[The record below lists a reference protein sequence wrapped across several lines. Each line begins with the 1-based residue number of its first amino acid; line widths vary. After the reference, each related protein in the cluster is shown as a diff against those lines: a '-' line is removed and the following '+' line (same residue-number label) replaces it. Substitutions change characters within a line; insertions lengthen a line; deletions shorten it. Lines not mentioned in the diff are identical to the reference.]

1 MNTNA
6 PAQGELPLEE
16 IPDDGRAFVNG
27 SLWFVDA
34 DGCRVVFH
42 RHEALYRMALGDVVH
57 LRLVAVSLRQS
68 GLATQEEIASAFG
81 HSVITQARWE
91 RQYQKDGING
101 LMPQRRPGRGPDL
114 DKTQENLVR
123 TWFRQGFS
131 NCYMAKRLC
140 VDEATIRRT
149 LQRLKLT
156 RRPALLPEL
165 PGIEQQIPEVLPAG
179 TEATTATSEHRDVAT
194 AETPPAVIPSVP
206 SLESCGTEVRDRTE
220 SPAASSF
227 TLDHDPRDRS
237 GDRALA
243 RVGLLEDA
251 TPLFADHESLPRA
264 GALLA
269 VPLLVRHGLLEAFA
283 KVYGSLQPSF
293 YGLRTIVVTLFLGAV
308 ADQAARALERIP
320 SGGFGSDPRV
330 GSGAGSQDGAAQ
342 VHADGGDGTRETVDG
357 RGGPPADRPGR
368 GTRGVS
374 LRRWARAGIPRE
386 ISAV

>member
-42 RHEALYRMALGDVVH
+42 RHEVLYRMALGDVVH

-149 LQRLKLT
+149 LQRLNLT

-165 PGIEQQIPEVLPAG
+165 PGSSNRSPRSFPQGRRRPQPRRSI
-179 TEATTATSEHRDVAT
+179 ATLRLRKHRLRSF
-194 AETPPAVIPSVP
+194 PPCRRSNRV
-206 SLESCGTEVRDRTE
+206 GQEVRDRTE

-269 VPLLVRHGLLEAFA
+269 LPLSARDGLLEAFA
-283 KVYGSLQPSF
+283 EPASTVPFGHATVPSRRR
-293 YGLRTIVVTLFLGAV
+293 RTPSV
-308 ADQAARALERIP
+308 RA
-320 SGGFGSDPRV
+320 
-330 GSGAGSQDGAAQ
+330 
-342 VHADGGDGTRETVDG
+342 
-357 RGGPPADRPGR
+357 PGR
-368 GTRGVS
+368 GRASRSPASRGS
-374 LRRWARAGIPRE
+374 RAGLRRG
-386 ISAV
+386 